1 MTGATRSTSASELTL
16 AEVAERIDGVV
27 QGETEVKISGVAP
40 LRDAGPGQLGLLAA
54 RRYLRF
60 VEESRAGALLVA
72 ADLVDKLPAGR
83 SSVVVP
89 DPRLALPILL
99 EHFHPASVRQ
109 PGIHPT
115 AVIGSGVTLGKRV
128 RIGPYA
134 VIEDHA
140 RIGDDVTV
148 GAHSCVGE
156 CVAIGARTVL
166 HPHVV
171 LYAGVTVGTDVIL
184 HAGVR
189 LGVDGFGYVTVDEE
203 HRKIPQVGGCIIEDR
218 VEIGANACVD
228 RGSIGDTR
236 IGAGTKLDN
245 LVHIA
250 HNVQLGELCLFAAGV
265 GIAGSTRMGKGVV
278 FGGHAG
284 AIDHIEIGD
293 GAIAAAK
300 AAVTQDVPPGE
311 IVMGNPARP
320 RREFLRGHANLY
332 RLPELLKRLRVRDED
347 VATE

>member
-1 MTGATRSTSASELTL
+1 MTGATRSASGGDLTL
-16 AEVAERIDGVV
+16 AEVAKRIDGVV
-27 QGETEVKISGVAP
+27 QGRPELRIRGVAP
-40 LRDAGPGQLGLLAA
+40 VRDAGPDQLGLLAA
-54 RRYLRF
+54 RRYLKF
-60 VEESRAGALLVA
+60 VDESRAGALLVSSDLA
-72 ADLVDKLPAGR
+72 ETVPADR
-83 SSVVVP
+83 SCVIVEN
-89 DPRLALPILL
+89 PRQALPKLL
-99 EHFHPASVRQ
+99 EHFHPPSVRS

-115 AVIGSGVTLGKRV
+115 AVVGSGVQLGERV

-134 VIEDHA
+134 VIEDDA
-140 RIGDDVTV
+140 RIADD
-148 GAHSCVGE
+148 
-156 CVAIGARTVL
+156 VAIGSHACVGRAVCIGDRTVL

-171 LYAGVTVGTDVIL
+171 LYPGVTVGTDVIL

-189 LGVDGFGYVTVDEE
+189 LGVDGFGYVTVDDEL
-203 HRKIPQVGGCIIEDR
+203 RKVPQVGGCTIEDG

-250 HNVQLGELCLFAAGV
+250 HNVQLGERCLFGAGV

-284 AIDHIEIGD
+284 AIDHLEIGD
-293 GAIAAAK
+293 GAMAAAK
-300 AAVTQDVPPGE
+300 AAVTRDVEPGQ

-320 RREFLRGHANLY
+320 RREFLRAHGAVY
-332 RLPELLKRLRVRDED
+332 RLPGFIRGLRKLEKDN
-347 VATE
+347 ASA

>member
-1 MTGATRSTSASELTL
+1 MTGARSSTSAGDLTL
-16 AEVAERIDGVV
+16 ADIAERIGGVV
-27 QGETEVKISGVAP
+27 QGEPELRIRGVAP
-40 LRDAGPGQLGLLAA
+40 VRDAGPDQLGLLAA
-54 RRYLRF
+54 RRYVRF
-60 VEESRAGALLVA
+60 VEDSRAGALLVSSDLA
-72 ADLVDKLPAGR
+72 ETVPADR
-83 SSVVVP
+83 SCVIVQ
-89 DPRLALPILL
+89 DPHRALPSLL
-99 EHFHPASVRQ
+99 EHFHPPSGRR

-115 AVIGSGVTLGKRV
+115 AIVGSGVSLGERV
-128 RIGPYA
+128 RIGAYA

-140 RIGDDVTV
+140 RIGDDVAI
-148 GAHSCVGE
+148 GAHSCVGPD
-156 CVAIGARTVL
+156 VSIGDRTVL
-166 HPHVV
+166 YPHVV
-171 LYAGVTVGTDVIL
+171 LYAGVTVGADVIL

-189 LGVDGFGYVTVDEE
+189 LGVDGFGYVTVDER
-203 HRKIPQVGGCIIEDR
+203 HRKIPQVGGCVIEDD

-236 IGAGTKLDN
+236 IGEGTKLDN

-293 GAIAAAK
+293 GASAAAK
-300 AAVTQDVPPGE
+300 AAVTQDVEPGE

-320 RREFLRGHANLY
+320 RREFLRAHAAVY
-332 RLPELLKRLRVRDED
+332 RLPDLVRRWRKGEKG
-347 VATE
+347 AAGE

>member
-1 MTGATRSTSASELTL
+1 MTGATRSASAGDLTL
-16 AEVAERIDGVV
+16 AEIANRTDGTV
-27 QGETEVKISGVAP
+27 QGQPGLRVCGVAP
-40 LRDAGPGQLGLLAA
+40 VRDAGPDQLGLLAA

-60 VEESRAGALLVA
+60 VEESNAGALLVS
-72 ADLVDKLPAGR
+72 ADLADSVPSDR
-83 SSVVVP
+83 SCVIVQNPHHSL
-89 DPRLALPILL
+89 PRLL
-99 EHFHPASVRQ
+99 EYFHPPSDRK

-115 AVIGSGVTLGKRV
+115 AVLGSDVRLGERAQ
-128 RIGPYA
+128 IGPYA
-134 VIEDHA
+134 VVEDRA
-140 RIGDDVTV
+140 WLGDDVTI
-148 GAHSCVGE
+148 GSHSCVGAD
-156 CVAIGARTVL
+156 VRLGDRTVL

-171 LYAGVTVGTDVIL
+171 LYPGVTVGADAVL

-189 LGVDGFGYVTVDEE
+189 LGVDGFGYVTVDGEN
-203 HRKIPQVGGCIIEDR
+203 RKVPQVGGCIIEDH

-228 RGSIGDTR
+228 RGSIGDTK

-284 AIDHIEIGD
+284 AIDHLEIGD
-293 GAIAAAK
+293 GAMAAAK
-300 AAVTQDVPPGE
+300 AAVTQDVKPGE

-320 RREFLRGHANLY
+320 RREFLRAHGAVY
-332 RLPELLKRLRVRDED
+332 RLADLVKRLRKLERDGVGE
-347 VATE
+347 